1 LEAKG
6 VESAQHLVTIATL
19 CGVLGKD
26 LVCKNSIS
34 RINGCGTQRCRDK

>member
-6 VESAQHLVTIATL
+6 VESALHLVAIATL

-26 LVCKNSIS
+26 LVCKNLVS
-34 RINGCGTQRCRDK
+34 RINGCGTQRYRDK